1 MLDDAVN
8 TMKGQA
14 SLKQIQL
21 LCIFTRED
29 VTLKIDRM
37 RTLQILLNL
46 ISNSLKFS
54 KDGESVGIGCDYKL
68 DSEDSTQY

>member
-8 TMKGQA
+8 IMKGQA
-14 SLKQIQL
+14 SLKQIQI
-21 LCIFTRED
+21 LCIFDRED
-29 VTLKIDRM
+29 VTLKMDRM

-54 KDGESVGIGCDYKL
+54 KDGDCVGISCDYKI
-68 DSEDSTQY
+68 DSEDSSQY